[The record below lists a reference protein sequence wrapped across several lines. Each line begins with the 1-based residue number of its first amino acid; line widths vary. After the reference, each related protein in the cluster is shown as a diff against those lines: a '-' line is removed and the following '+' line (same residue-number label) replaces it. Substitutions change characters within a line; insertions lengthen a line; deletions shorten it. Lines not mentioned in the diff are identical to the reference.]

1 MGLDHSFDIVSRV
14 DHQEVSNAVN
24 VTLKEIRNRFDFK
37 NSRADIVLDKEKM
50 TLVAEDD
57 FKIKAL
63 RTTLEEKLVKRKVPL
78 RALEYGRI
86 EDGANRTVK
95 QDVVFQ
101 AGIPIE
107 KAREIVKLVK
117 RKVPLR
123 ALEYG
128 RIEDGANRTVKQ
140 DVVFQAGIPIE
151 KAREIVK
158 LVKAEKFKA
167 QVAIQ
172 GDEVRVSSAKIDV
185 LQEVIAFL
193 KAKDLGIH
201 MTFMNFR

>member
-1 MGLDHSFDIVSRV
+1 MGLDHSFDIVSRI
-14 DHQEVSNAVN
+14 DLQEVANAVN
-24 VTLKEIRNRFDFK
+24 VTLKEIRNRFDFR
-37 NSRADIVLDKEKM
+37 NSRADIVLEQDKM
-50 TLVAEDD
+50 TLAADDD

-63 RTTLEEKLVKRKVPL
+63 RTALEEKLVKRKVPL
-78 RALEYGRI
+78 RALSYGRI

-101 AGIPIE
+101 AGIPVE

-117 RKVPLR
+117 
-123 ALEYG
+123 G
-128 RIEDGANRTVKQ
+128 
-140 DVVFQAGIPIE
+140 
-151 KAREIVK
+151 
-158 LVKAEKFKA
+158 EKFKA

-193 KAKDLGIH
+193 RGKDLGIH
-201 MTFMNFR
+201 MQFTNYR

>member
-1 MGLDHSFDIVSRV
+1 MGMDHSFDIASRI
-14 DHQEVSNAVN
+14 DFQEVANAVN
-24 VTLKEIRNRFDFK
+24 VALKEIRNRFDFK
-37 NSRADIVLDKEKM
+37 NSRADIVLEKEKM

-63 RTTLEEKLVKRKVPL
+63 RTALEEKLVKRKVPL
-78 RALEYGRI
+78 RALEYRRI

-101 AGIPIE
+101 VGIPIE

-117 RKVPLR
+117 
-123 ALEYG
+123 G
-128 RIEDGANRTVKQ
+128 
-140 DVVFQAGIPIE
+140 
-151 KAREIVK
+151 
-158 LVKAEKFKA
+158 EKFKA

-193 KAKDLGIH
+193 REKDLGIH
-201 MTFMNFR
+201 MQFLNYR

>member
-1 MGLDHSFDIVSRV
+1 MGLDHSFDIVSRI
-14 DHQEVSNAVN
+14 DLQEVANAVN
-24 VTLKEIRNRFDFK
+24 ITLKEIRNRFDFK
-37 NSRADIVLDKEKM
+37 NSRVDLLLEKEKM

-63 RTTLEEKLVKRKVPL
+63 RTALEEKLVKRKVPL
-78 RALEYGRI
+78 RALEYRRI
-86 EDGANRTVK
+86 EEGANRTVK
-95 QDVVFQ
+95 QEVVFQ

-117 RKVPLR
+117 
-123 ALEYG
+123 G
-128 RIEDGANRTVKQ
+128 
-140 DVVFQAGIPIE
+140 
-151 KAREIVK
+151 
-158 LVKAEKFKA
+158 EKFKA

-201 MTFMNFR
+201 MQFMNYR